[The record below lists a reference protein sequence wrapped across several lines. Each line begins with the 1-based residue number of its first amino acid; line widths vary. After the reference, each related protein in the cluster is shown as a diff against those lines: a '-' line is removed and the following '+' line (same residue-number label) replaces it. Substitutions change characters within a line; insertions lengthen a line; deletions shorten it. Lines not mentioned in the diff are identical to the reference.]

1 MDGGIELLLAIGFEA
16 RLKELD
22 LNNSSSS
29 SSASAISAPHR
40 VLLANSEELVKSM
53 NTIIHAPAGPISTM
67 RCVDIFPLL
76 TPFTQ
81 WDLHLEMHEPDI
93 DALTSTTTTTSTTS
107 TTTTD
112 NKSTLG
118 VAKLSWLDWFDALN
132 HCKSSIEHA
141 IKELH

>member
-40 VLLANSEELVKSM
+40 VLLANSEELIKSM
-53 NTIIHAPAGPISTM
+53 KTIINAPAGSISTM

-93 DALTSTTTTTSTTS
+93 DALTSTTTTNS
-107 TTTTD
+107 TTTD